1 MKKKDFFKK
10 LAKIFKKKSIGENDR
25 VEMSSKIISQ
35 KNYIDKIKKII
46 PKNLIIEGISDKKIH
61 IASKYLKSRK
71 KLGFNFIKLSSH
83 FGDNWNYEKYPIGN
97 IMRNTNNNAIVGFMA
112 TTYSRRQINNKKFV
126 CCNLAHFYLG
136 LNLKL
141 PKAYFCYPSRV
152 ISICLINK
160 LFNYSVYCVSKYI

>member
-1 MKKKDFFKK
+1 
-10 LAKIFKKKSIGENDR
+10 
-25 VEMSSKIISQ
+25 MSSKIISQ

-97 IMRNTNNNAIVGFMA
+97 IMRNTDNNAIVGFMA
-112 TTYSRRQINNKKFV
+112 TIYSRRQINNKKFV
-126 CCNLAHFYLG
+126 CCNLAQFYVE
-136 LNLKL
+136 KEFRMF
-141 PKAYFCYPSRV
+141 AYAFFSSF
-152 ISICLINK
+152 IK
-160 LFNYSVYCVSKYI
+160 